1 MAVRQLRSLGIQ
13 ISSCGDPRF
22 LQLIAAMEL
31 YNCRLLT
38 SRQPIE
44 VQMRIAY
51 IVGTAVATMKDE
63 GLHGHRLLL
72 AREADVEGKVHGQ
85 PFVAVDTVDA
95 GTGDLVVITE
105 GSSARCTG
113 LTQNL
118 PVDAVVVG
126 VLDSLEM
133 SGKVTF
139 RKS

>member
-1 MAVRQLRSLGIQ
+1 V
-13 ISSCGDPRF
+13 
-22 LQLIAAMEL
+22 
-31 YNCRLLT
+31 T
-38 SRQPIE
+38 
-44 VQMRIAY
+44 VRIAT

-63 GLHGHRLLL
+63 LLRGHRLLL
-72 AREADVEGKVHGQ
+72 AREADLEGKPHG
-85 PFVAVDTVDA
+85 PVFVAADTVDA

-105 GSSARCTG
+105 GSSARYTG

-126 VLDSLEM
+126 VLDSLET

>member
-1 MAVRQLRSLGIQ
+1 
-13 ISSCGDPRF
+13 
-22 LQLIAAMEL
+22 
-31 YNCRLLT
+31 
-38 SRQPIE
+38 
-44 VQMRIAY
+44 MRIAY
-51 IVGTAVATMKDE
+51 IVGTAVATMKDG

-72 AREADVEGKVHGQ
+72 AREADLEGKAQGQ

-95 GTGDLVVITE
+95 GPGDLVVITE
-105 GSSARCTG
+105 GSSARCTS